1 MKKLENVSISRFGTR
16 VLVTNCPLILPDLAA
31 TAHLPQSRH
40 GLSAPEPN
48 PRPKQGKAGNL

>member
-1 MKKLENVSISRFGTR
+1 MEELENVSISIFGAR

-40 GLSAPEPN
+40 GLSALEPN
-48 PRPKQGKAGNL
+48 PGPRQGKAGNL